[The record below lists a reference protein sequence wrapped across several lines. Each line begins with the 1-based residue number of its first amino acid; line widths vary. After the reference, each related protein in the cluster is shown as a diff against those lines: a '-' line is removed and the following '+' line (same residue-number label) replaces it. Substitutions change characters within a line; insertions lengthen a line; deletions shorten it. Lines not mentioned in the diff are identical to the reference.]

1 MYFEL
6 GQENFQSSITSASV
20 NHIQVQVQSKFR
32 CDDLGIKCQCINDH
46 YQFVSIVVLYH
57 STINPQVELN
67 CTEKIETIN
76 CSKEQSQ
83 YLSCQGLSVHLQPFP
98 TMPP

>member
-20 NHIQVQVQSKFR
+20 NHIQVQIQSKFK

-46 YQFVSIVVLYH
+46 YQLLV
-57 STINPQVELN
+57 
-67 CTEKIETIN
+67 
-76 CSKEQSQ
+76 
-83 YLSCQGLSVHLQPFP
+83 
-98 TMPP
+98 

>member
-20 NHIQVQVQSKFR
+20 NHIQVQSKFK

-46 YQFVSIVVLYH
+46 YQLLV
-57 STINPQVELN
+57 
-67 CTEKIETIN
+67 
-76 CSKEQSQ
+76 
-83 YLSCQGLSVHLQPFP
+83 
-98 TMPP
+98 

>member
-20 NHIQVQVQSKFR
+20 NHIQVQVQSKFK

-46 YQFVSIVVLYH
+46 YQLLVQLHSIIVQ
-57 STINPQVELN
+57 STPKWN
-67 CTEKIETIN
+67 
-76 CSKEQSQ
+76 
-83 YLSCQGLSVHLQPFP
+83 
-98 TMPP
+98 